1 MADIIQGMFGASPSQ
16 IMQDRNDTGYAQDL
30 RAVQLDPLQQAN
42 LMLRQGGRA
51 LGREVIA
58 PMLGIQD
65 QELQKT
71 QMAQQLASQFDMT
84 TPDGLMQY
92 AQALAQNGM
101 PEFAQIA
108 VTKAQGMKKTGLDI
122 QQSELNIKK
131 TQQSTD
137 REEQLRQAIAEM
149 PEGLTQDEKDQYFLE
164 QYRKYG
170 SPDQQARIIEMGINA
185 RAKREGESGLGPL
198 SPGQKARDTSFAK
211 EYATF
216 SDLGGKS
223 VIDKN
228 LLSLNEAITLLEADP
243 NLTGT
248 TAQVLDATGTLSA
261 VNPKAQTVKDL
272 AGGVIQG
279 NLKQVLGGQ
288 FASKEGEQLLA
299 RAFNIAQPGADNLKR
314 LKALR
319 TQIEEAAAVKIAAGE
334 YFEEFGTLKGFK
346 PPKTPTQPTGGK
358 TMPDA
363 AKLQAYAAQHFGG
376 DVAKAQAFLSTQGYK

>member
-16 IMQDRNDTGYAQDL
+16 IMQDRNATGYAQDL
-30 RAVQLDPLQQAN
+30 RAVQLDPMQQAN
-42 LMLRQGGRA
+42 LMLRQGGRGFGQSV
-51 LGREVIA
+51 LA
-58 PMLGIQD
+58 PMLGVED
-65 QELQKT
+65 QELQKA
-71 QMAQQLASQFDMT
+71 QMAQQLASQFVMT
-84 TPDGLMQY
+84 TPEGVMQY

-108 VTKAQGMKKTGLDI
+108 VTKAQGMQKTGLDI
-122 QQSELNIKK
+122 QQSRLNIDK
-131 TQQSTD
+131 TQQALT
-137 REEQLRQAIAEM
+137 REDKLRTALENV
-149 PEGLTQDEKDQYFLE
+149 PEGLTQDEKDQYYID

-185 RAKREGESGLGPL
+185 RAKREGESGMGPL
-198 SPGQKARDTSFAK
+198 TPGQKARDQSFAK

-228 LLSLNEAITLLEADP
+228 LLALKDAIALLEADP

-248 TAQVLDATGTLSA
+248 TSQILDATGTLSA
-261 VNPKAQTVKDL
+261 VNPNAQTVKDL

-279 NLKQVLGGQ
+279 NLRQVLGGQ
-288 FASKEGEQLLA
+288 FASKEGEQLLN

-314 LKALR
+314 LKSLQ
-319 TQIEEAAAVKIAAGE
+319 TQIEEAAAIKVAAGE

-346 PPKTPTQPTGGK
+346 PPKTITSKEGK
-358 TMPDA
+358 PMPDA
-363 AKLQAYAAQHFGG
+363 TKLKAYATKHFNGN
-376 DVAKAQAFLSTQGYK
+376 VAEATAYLSTQGYK